1 MPDVFSDITKASP
14 DVLEAIV
21 NVLEMRA
28 ADPQLQAMLESYLS
42 EIELP
47 DSAQILEVGSGT
59 GPVARRLARL
69 EQAKQVIGLDPSP
82 VFLAKARE
90 LAKGIDNLT
99 FKEGDG
105 RSLPF
110 DDPSFDWW
118 SCIHCSVTFRSR
130 RLWYGKP
137 TGY

>member
-1 MPDVFSDITKASP
+1 
-14 DVLEAIV
+14 
-21 NVLEMRA
+21 MRA

-82 VFLAKARE
+82 WRKRASSQ
-90 LAKGIDNLT
+90 
-99 FKEGDG
+99 KE
-105 RSLPF
+105 S
-110 DDPSFDWW
+110 
-118 SCIHCSVTFRSR
+118 T
-130 RLWYGKP
+130 
-137 TGY
+137 T